1 MIKTTAVVLA
11 AAAAFAQVQAYSSY
25 CELIPNGET
34 LGKSLG
40 HTDDGYTDFGTMF
53 SDAGTEWSAVCS
65 ETWPGGAVT
74 VGSALGDP
82 CCTWTEGGTPDFTVS
97 EVPGTDTEGT
107 TCATASTS
115 TASSAAAATS
125 TASSAAA
132 ATTTASSGSAAATTT
147 DTTATSTASSNSTAT
162 TTDSEDGSYCE

>member
-1 MIKTTAVVLA
+1 MSVKTAVVLLSA
-11 AAAAFAQVQAYSSY
+11 AAALAQVQGYSSY

-34 LGKSLG
+34 LGKPLG
-40 HTDDGYTDFGTMF
+40 HTDTGYTDFGTMF

-82 CCTWTEGGTPDFTVS
+82 CCTWTEGGTPDFAIS

-107 TCATASTS
+107 TCATAT
-115 TASSAAAATS
+115 TS

-132 ATTTASSGSAAATTT
+132 ATTATSSTGSAAATTT
-147 DTTATSTASSNSTAT
+147 DDTAAATTAASNSTAT
-162 TTDSEDGSYCE
+162 ETDDEDGSYCE